1 MCMFISLTS
10 QISKFPFMYSNWKFI
25 LIVFLTLKLSQ
36 ERPARSN
43 LSKLQKYAALVSC
56 DWCFAH
62 QMNVFVAWKL
72 SRGHSGVCVCVSTW
86 RCAAMKND
94 KVINV
99 VNDKE
104 GFLLS
109 IGSFSQCLNEVP
121 VLHKGHSHAK
131 NRSTQSH
138 STHTRTPTFIQ
149 VNIYSYLLFYIR
161 QILSLPHSVSP
172 PIISHFICQTI
183 VCVSVGMKLFNVVNS
198 HDARS

>member
-1 MCMFISLTS
+1 MLLLSLAIDVLLTR
-10 QISKFPFMYSNWKFI
+10 WT
-25 LIVFLTLKLSQ
+25 FLWHGNCPEDTQ
-36 ERPARSN
+36 
-43 LSKLQKYAALVSC
+43 
-56 DWCFAH
+56 
-62 QMNVFVAWKL
+62 
-72 SRGHSGVCVCVSTW
+72 GCVCVSTW

-138 STHTRTPTFIQ
+138 STHTRTPTFFQ

-198 HDARS
+198 HDARSQKILLSRS